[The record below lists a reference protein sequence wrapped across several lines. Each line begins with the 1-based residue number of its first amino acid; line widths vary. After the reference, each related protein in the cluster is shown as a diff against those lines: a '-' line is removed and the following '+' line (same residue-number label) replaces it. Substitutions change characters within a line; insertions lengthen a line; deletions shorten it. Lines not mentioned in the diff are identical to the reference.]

1 MRKENRIIGIKQNF
15 CQKSTITIKIEKQQ
29 FYLGKVSERGKEKRD
44 SVLLKFIAPLN
55 PSSLKK
61 AM

>member
-1 MRKENRIIGIKQNF
+1 MKKQEF
-15 CQKSTITIKIEKQQ
+15 FLE
-29 FYLGKVSERGKEKRD
+29 KVSERGKEKRD
-44 SVLLKFIAPLN
+44 SVLLKFISSLN